1 MTIGIHFNQYVTSM
15 SSRNVAS
22 CINKVLK
29 ERVLPCCMCT
39 SNIEINSQILNK
51 QNLNYIQCT

>member
-1 MTIGIHFNQYVTSM
+1 M
-15 SSRNVAS
+15 SYKTSRNVAS

-39 SNIEINSQILNK
+39 SNIEINSQVFNK
-51 QNLNYIQCT
+51 QNVTYIQCI